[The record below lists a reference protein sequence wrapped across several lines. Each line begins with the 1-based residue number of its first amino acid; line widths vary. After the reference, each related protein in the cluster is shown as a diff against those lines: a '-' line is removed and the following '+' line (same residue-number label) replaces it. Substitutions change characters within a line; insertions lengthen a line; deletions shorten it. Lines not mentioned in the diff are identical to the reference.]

1 MTLNNFKNLSENEFA
16 SKWREFTKTLDGHR
30 EMEWFKNLFLNFNC
44 DGTLHFKST
53 DFIYNEVEYLFA
65 ELYDEKN
72 IIDGEF
78 DEYIMYKID
87 GVLEHYFIT
96 NYTLMKEYIEEVLEW
111 FK

>member
-1 MTLNNFKNLSENEFA
+1 MTLNDFKNLSGNEFV
-16 SKWREFTKTLDGHR
+16 SKWKEFVKTSEGQDEL
-30 EMEWFKNLFLNFNC
+30 EWFKNLFLNFNC

-78 DEYIMYKID
+78 DEYIMYKIN

-96 NYTLMKEYIEEVLEW
+96 NYALMKEYIEEVLER